1 MDSRNTSY
9 ARFVTEQPH
18 VVIIGGG
25 FAGLSAAKALKR
37 APVRI
42 TLIDKRNHH
51 LFQPLLY
58 QVATAGL
65 AGVDIAQPIRRILR
79 RQQNV
84 TVLLEEVEAVDPE
97 KHELALA
104 DGNRIA
110 YDYAI
115 IATGVSHFYFGHPEW
130 ERHAPGL
137 KTLED
142 ALEIRRRV
150 LIAYER
156 AEAET
161 DPLRRAEWL
170 TFAVIGGGPTGA
182 ETAGALAE
190 IARRAMAGDF
200 RHFDPGHA
208 RILLLE
214 GADRVLLSYPE
225 ALSEKARQQLE
236 TLGVEVLLGARVKAI
251 DERGLTIEGPAGT
264 ADERLEARTIIWA
277 AGIAASALGA
287 SLGAPTDRA
296 GRVEVDPSLAIPQCR
311 ETFVVGDLAHIEQD
325 GDLVPGVAPAAIQQ
339 GQHAATNILRLM
351 AGKESAPFRYKNRG
365 SMATIGRKSAVAVVG
380 KLELSGLF
388 AWLAWLTI
396 HIFFLIG
403 FRNRFVVLF
412 EWAWSYLT
420 YQRSA
425 RLILEEAGEASP
437 SES

>member
-1 MDSRNTSY
+1 MDSPEDR
-9 ARFVTEQPH
+9 PH
-18 VVIIGGG
+18 VVILGGG
-25 FAGLSAAKALKR
+25 FGGLAAARTLGG
-37 APVRI
+37 APVRV
-42 TLIDKRNHH
+42 TLVDRSNHH

-58 QVATAGL
+58 QVATAL
-65 AGVDIAQPIRRILR
+65 LPAPDIAAPLR
-79 RQQNV
+79 NLLSSYENV
-84 TVLLEEVEAVDPE
+84 RVLLAEAQRIDVDKRLVVLDHGE
-97 KHELALA
+97 ALT
-104 DGNRIA
+104 
-110 YDYAI
+110 YDFLI
-115 IATGVSHFYFGHPEW
+115 VATGLKHDYLGHPEW